1 LAQNDAV
8 DAMISGGIN
17 FLIISPYDGAEQAIV
32 GDKCVQQGIPYITMN
47 TRIAQIPGENGY
59 VCTIER
65 DPYLEGVLTGLSVV
79 QAMTE
84 QHGQPQG
91 NIGELAGVVSDNASI
106 LWSMGVRRVFAAYDN
121 LNVVCS
127 MEAGGDNDTR
137 YKAAVNLL
145 KAFREDEL
153 DGIITYDDETAVAA
167 LQAMADYDRGDMTG
181 RIWSAGGS
189 KAGLTAVW
197 YGDIAQ
203 TIERTGQTGMVALEY
218 ALQYL
223 EGGGQNIPAVVPA
236 MARVFAAK
244 SQEQKDAVAAII
256 ADMDAAGVEVCFES
270 LGSSALFAPDADT
283 LSTAYPTPYYLQDEG
298 YLAEFE
304 PYTTADAIY
313 NRGDDE

>member
-1 LAQNDAV
+1 
-8 DAMISGGIN
+8 
-17 FLIISPYDGAEQAIV
+17 
-32 GDKCVQQGIPYITMN
+32 
-47 TRIAQIPGENGY
+47 
-59 VCTIER
+59 
-65 DPYLEGVLTGLSVV
+65 
-79 QAMTE
+79 MTE